1 MSASATNSVPHLA
14 SLDRSEVRFG
24 PFRFSPLHHA
34 LFQEE
39 RPVRLGSRAIDILT
53 VLVSRAGDVI
63 GEEELIAAAWPD
75 TFVDDT
81 NLRVQMA
88 ALRKVLGDGRAA
100 CRYISTVA
108 GRGYRFVAPVSVA
121 PAVASENR
129 PPRSVEFAELPA
141 PVTPVFGRAEA
152 ILALGEELSRRR
164 LVSVIG
170 PAGIGK
176 STVALA
182 AAREAAAAFGG
193 DVRFVD
199 LTVAVDPESAVRDA
213 VSVPDAGSALASATG
228 GAQFADQRL
237 LLVLDNCEHAV
248 DMLAPLVETLL
259 RAMRGVSILATSREP
274 LRADGER
281 THRLAPLTVPPP
293 ALLLSAQDAMRFPSV
308 QLFVEHAT
316 ASQDGFQLSDRDA
329 PDVADICRRLD
340 GLPLAIEL
348 AAGRVHALGV
358 ANLRAMLHERFRLL
372 GGGRRTASPRHRTL
386 TAALDWSYDVLPEVE
401 RAALCR
407 LGGVPGSFDLDT
419 AMAILGPIGNDA
431 RDATTTLAGLVS
443 KSLVM
448 ADSDGRKRTYR
459 LLETT
464 RAYLREKLATGG
476 TTTPFP
482 QWKLDDHRPKGI
494 DPPHHSGPAERSDFI
509 DIRLASHEP
518 RAN

>member
-1 MSASATNSVPHLA
+1 VPDLA
-14 SLDRSEVRFG
+14 GRAPSEVCFG

-34 LFQEE
+34 LFEE
-39 RPVRLGSRAIDILT
+39 GRQVRLGSRAIDILT
-53 VLVSRAGDVI
+53 VLLSRAGDVI
-63 GEEELIAAAWPD
+63 GKDELIAAAWPD

-100 CRYISTVA
+100 CRYITTVA

-121 PAVASENR
+121 PAAASETRSPR
-129 PPRSVEFAELPA
+129 PVECAELPA

-164 LVSVIG
+164 LVSLIG

-182 AAREAAAAFGG
+182 AAREAAVAFGG
-193 DVRFVD
+193 RVRFVD
-199 LTVAVDPESAVRDA
+199 LAVAVDPERAVRDA
-213 VSVPDAGSALASATG
+213 VSVPDAGNTLTSAA
-228 GAQFADQRL
+228 GAPLADQRL
-237 LLVLDNCEHAV
+237 LLVLDTCEHAV
-248 DMLAPLVETLL
+248 DTLAPLVETLL
-259 RAMRGVSILATSREP
+259 RAMRGLTILATSREP

-293 ALLLSAQDAMRFPSV
+293 ALLLSAQETMQFPSV

-316 ASQDGFQLSDRDA
+316 AAQDGFQLSDRDA

-358 ANLRAMLHERFRLL
+358 ANLRAMLHDRFRLL

-386 TAALDWSYDVLPEVE
+386 TAALDWSYDVLP
-401 RAALCR
+401 
-407 LGGVPGSFDLDT
+407 
-419 AMAILGPIGNDA
+419 
-431 RDATTTLAGLVS
+431 
-443 KSLVM
+443 
-448 ADSDGRKRTYR
+448 
-459 LLETT
+459 T
-464 RAYLREKLATGG
+464 RAYLREKLATSG
-476 TTTPFP
+476 TATPFP
-482 QWKLDDHRPKGI
+482 QWKLDDHRPRDI
-494 DPPHHSGPAERSDFI
+494 DPPRHSGPAERSDFI
-509 DIRLASHEP
+509 DMRLASQET
-518 RAN
+518 RASSSDNARQVSAS